1 LVRLKIGPLFMDSQ
15 GTGDYNCQ
23 VLEDLW
29 RNGVSRIICRMTMFT
44 RTDLSLCHPYH
55 TILVTNNRC
64 ERRREVEGA
73 VHGGKTQNSG
83 HHIGQRR
90 I

>member
-1 LVRLKIGPLFMDSQ
+1 MDSQ

-73 VHGGKTQNSG
+73 VHGGNHFRDLMCPLIAVNGATIPTND
-83 HHIGQRR
+83 
-90 I
+90 